1 MQTSFENTYEY
12 APLSKFRTQTVA
24 FMPVLVDLGERG
36 YVLYTESD
44 VESYRALYL
53 TYDKEA
59 RGFAAPVSL
68 EYPTE
73 TSLTNVFRTS
83 WSGAPTTSPAST
95 AGAAIRGA
103 SWPTPRRRPNCP

>member
-1 MQTSFENTYEY
+1 MRTSFENTYEY

-44 VESYRALYL
+44 VEAYPGVYL

-59 RGFAAPVSL
+59 KGFAARFA

-73 TSLTNVFRTS
+73 TSQTKRFQDVVERS
-83 WSGAPTTSPAST
+83 ADYIARVDGRRSYPWRIVAYAAT
-95 AGAAIRGA
+95 A
-103 SWPTPRRRPNCP
+103 T